1 MSLRFLGDQG
11 IYIIIFFPGVF
22 YVFKGY
28 LGLRHLFF
36 DFLCFGYLYVFR
48 VTRAV
53 NVMASGINIMIN
65 RREGM
70 DALFLRSS

>member
-1 MSLRFLGDQG
+1 M
-11 IYIIIFFPGVF
+11 
-22 YVFKGY
+22 FKGY
-28 LGLRHLFF
+28 LGTETFIF

-53 NVMASGINIMIN
+53 NVMASGINIMIDQ
-65 RREGM
+65 REGM